1 MQTKLNK
8 PVPKECKRA
17 FFRVHAQK
25 RFFWGV
31 FAQENRVNRK
41 KFWNSGN
48 LGAFLRIHRTIT
60 ANIDFPKI
68 GRTMFFD
75 FFQKNIQCKHKNHSQ
90 QSLFHGKHVPHC

>member
-8 PVPKECKRA
+8 PVRKECKRT
-17 FFRVHAQK
+17 FFRGHAHE
-25 RFFWGV
+25 RFFDV

-48 LGAFLRIHRTIT
+48 LGAFLRIHRAIT

-75 FFQKNIQCKHKNHSQ
+75 FFPEKYSM
-90 QSLFHGKHVPHC
+90 

>member
-1 MQTKLNK
+1 MQTRILSRSRS
-8 PVPKECKRA
+8 ET
-17 FFRVHAQK
+17 FFL
-25 RFFWGV
+25 GV

-48 LGAFLRIHRTIT
+48 PGAFLRIHRAIT

-75 FFQKNIQCKHKNHSQ
+75 FFPEKYSM
-90 QSLFHGKHVPHC
+90 